1 MIYLK
6 DIVNNNPEGIRY
18 FSNSFDND
26 FEKFKE
32 ELATK
37 GQQHEALREETERNM
52 KKFEAEMARKVAEAD
67 LKSKRQRDEMEQFH
81 KQFEAEY
88 EEARRRFEADL
99 RRKKQPKRPLKEKLA
114 GFSKDLINSA
124 KKAGR
129 DAKAGLLRGMRKL
142 S

>member
-6 DIVNNNPEGIRY
+6 DIVNSPEEIRY
-18 FSNSFDND
+18 FSIDDSI
-26 FEKFKE
+26 EKFRE
-32 ELATK
+32 DLAK
-37 GQQHEALREETERNM
+37 QSNQHEVLREEVEHNM
-52 KKFEAEMARKVAEAD
+52 KKFDAEMARKVAESD
-67 LKSKRQRDEMEQFH
+67 LKRKRQRDEMEQFH

-88 EEARRRFEADL
+88 ERLEEDL
-99 RRKKQPKRPLKEKLA
+99 KRKRPIKQPKRSLKDKLA

-129 DAKAGLLRGMRKL
+129 DAKAGLLHRMRKL

>member
-6 DIVNNNPEGIRY
+6 DIVNSPEEIRY
-18 FSNSFDND
+18 FSIDDSI
-26 FEKFKE
+26 EKFRE
-32 ELATK
+32 DLAK
-37 GQQHEALREETERNM
+37 RGEQHEALREETERNM

-99 RRKKQPKRPLKEKLA
+99 RRKKQPKRSLKDKLA

-129 DAKAGLLRGMRKL
+129 DAKAGLLHRMRKL

>member
-6 DIVNNNPEGIRY
+6 DIINNPEEIRY
-18 FSNSFDND
+18 FSIDDSI
-26 FEKFKE
+26 EKFRE
-32 ELATK
+32 DLAK
-37 GQQHEALREETERNM
+37 KSEQHEALREEVERNM
-52 KKFEAEMARKVAEAD
+52 KKFNAEMDRKVAEAN

-88 EEARRRFEADL
+88 EKLEADL
-99 RRKKQPKRPLKEKLA
+99 KRKRQIKQSKRSLKDKLA

-129 DAKAGLLRGMRKL
+129 DAKAGLLH
-142 S
+142 

>member
-1 MIYLK
+1 MIHLK
-6 DIVNNNPEGIRY
+6 DIINNSPEEIRY
-18 FSNSFDND
+18 FSIDDSI
-26 FEKFKE
+26 EKFRE
-32 ELATK
+32 DLAK
-37 GQQHEALREETERNM
+37 RSEQHEALREEVERNM
-52 KKFEAEMARKVAEAD
+52 KKFDAEMARKVAESD

-99 RRKKQPKRPLKEKLA
+99 RRKKQPKKPLKEKLA

-129 DAKAGLLRGMRKL
+129 NAKAGLLRGMRKL

>member
-6 DIVNNNPEGIRY
+6 DIVNSPEEIRY

-26 FEKFKE
+26 FEKFRE

-37 GQQHEALREETERNM
+37 GQQHEALREEVERNM
-52 KKFEAEMARKVAEAD
+52 KKFNAEMERKVADANLEY
-67 LKSKRQRDEMEQFH
+67 KRQVNEREQFH

-88 EEARRRFEADL
+88 EKLEEYL
-99 RRKKQPKRPLKEKLA
+99 KRKRPIKQPKRSLKDKLA

-142 S
+142 

>member
-6 DIVNNNPEGIRY
+6 DIVNSPEEIRY
-18 FSNSFDND
+18 FSIDDSI
-26 FEKFKE
+26 EKFRE
-32 ELATK
+32 DLAK
-37 GQQHEALREETERNM
+37 RGEQHEALREEVERNM
-52 KKFEAEMARKVAEAD
+52 KKFNAEMERKVADANLEY
-67 LKSKRQRDEMEQFH
+67 KRQVAEREQFH

-88 EEARRRFEADL
+88 EKLEEYL
-99 RRKKQPKRPLKEKLA
+99 KRKRPIKQPKRSLKDKLA

-129 DAKAGLLRGMRKL
+129 DAKAGLLHRMRKL

>member
-6 DIVNNNPEGIRY
+6 DIINNPEEIRY
-18 FSNSFDND
+18 FSIDDSI
-26 FEKFKE
+26 EKFRE
-32 ELATK
+32 DLAK
-37 GQQHEALREETERNM
+37 KSEQHEALREEVERNM
-52 KKFEAEMARKVAEAD
+52 KKFNAEMDRKVAEAN

-88 EEARRRFEADL
+88 EKLEADL
-99 RRKKQPKRPLKEKLA
+99 KRKRQIKQSKRSLKDKLA

-129 DAKAGLLRGMRKL
+129 DAKAGLLHRMRKL